1 MDEIILHLQENIG
14 NLEGEWIRKNSGYED
29 DFCKRIGFKCETSRY
44 WDAKFKNNHIEV
56 KKGFSIWLDEVRYA
70 ELFLGDTNINSNSN
84 VKTYTIFLI
93 PNKSKSKIERIYF
106 INTDKIIK
114 YLKITEEWSKLIIS
128 RKNEV
133 NRTLNCQQSM
143 TISDLMK
150 IADNCIYNK

>member
-106 INTDKIIK
+106 IDTDKIIK
-114 YLKITEEWSKLIIS
+114 YLKINEEWSKLIIS

-150 IADNCIYNK
+150 IADYCIYNK